1 MNILY
6 LSGFESKQNKFLL
19 ATFVLFWVFTSI
31 FYLYGLNFSDGLRF
45 FLQINYFFFI
55 NKFDFKIIFKFTNF
69 SMNCLVFTNF
79 CWL

>member
-55 NKFDFKIIFKFTNF
+55 NFLISKLYLNLLISQWIA
-69 SMNCLVFTNF
+69 
-79 CWL
+79 